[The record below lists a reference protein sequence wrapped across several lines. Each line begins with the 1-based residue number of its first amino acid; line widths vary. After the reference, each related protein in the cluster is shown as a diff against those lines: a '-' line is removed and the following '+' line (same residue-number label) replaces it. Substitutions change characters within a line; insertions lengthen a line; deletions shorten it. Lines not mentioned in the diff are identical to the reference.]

1 MDVYTVI
8 RGGRGF
14 WDEDRSKLGTSMR
27 GKMKVEGKKAE
38 QLFLSC
44 GWHYISSSSWLAR
57 LFLSCGWHLCYVSNC
72 GWLLALL

>member
-14 WDEDRSKLGTSMR
+14 WDEDRSESGTSMR

-38 QLFLSC
+38 
-44 GWHYISSSSWLAR
+44 R
-57 LFLSCGWHLCYVSNC
+57 LFPSCGWHLCYVSNC
-72 GWLLALL
+72 GWLLARLFPSCGWLLALL